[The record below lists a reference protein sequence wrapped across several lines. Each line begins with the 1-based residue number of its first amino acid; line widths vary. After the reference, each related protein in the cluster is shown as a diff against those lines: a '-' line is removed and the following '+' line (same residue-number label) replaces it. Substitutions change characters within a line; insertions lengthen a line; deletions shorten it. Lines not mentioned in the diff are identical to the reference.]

1 MSDVTTVLYFQMG
14 DLPRNNRLVPR
25 QILGPCRIL
34 ALAITEQKLQNIK
47 LVLGEKKFIQNVI
60 LTTKTSLVLLG
71 MALVTEVGALR
82 ALTLLLLI
90 ILIGLSFYLVWEA
103 LQRCQVVTARLNQE
117 IRDFHELA
125 QDSDSEN
132 EN

>member
-1 MSDVTTVLYFQMG
+1 MLFLQ
-14 DLPRNNRLVPR
+14 
-25 QILGPCRIL
+25 
-34 ALAITEQKLQNIK
+34 QKLQNIK
-47 LVLGEKKFIQNVI
+47 LVLGERKFIRDVI
-60 LTTKTSLVLLG
+60 LTTQTSGVLLG

-103 LQRCQVVTARLNQE
+103 LQRCKIITERLNQE
-117 IRDFHELA
+117 IRDLHELA

>member
-1 MSDVTTVLYFQMG
+1 MG
-14 DLPRNNRLVPR
+14 DQPRNHRLEPR

-34 ALAITEQKLQNIK
+34 ALAVTEQKLQNIK
-47 LVLGEKKFIQNVI
+47 LVLGERKFIRDVI
-60 LTTKTSLVLLG
+60 LTTQTSGVLLG

-103 LQRCQVVTARLNQE
+103 LQRCKIITERLNQE
-117 IRDFHELA
+117 IRDLHELA

>member
-1 MSDVTTVLYFQMG
+1 MG

-47 LVLGEKKFIQNVI
+47 LVLGEKKFIKNVI
-60 LTTKTSLVLLG
+60 LTTKTGLALLG
-71 MALVTEVGALR
+71 MALITEVGALR

-103 LQRCQVVTARLNQE
+103 LQRCQIITARLNQE
-117 IRDFHELA
+117 IHDFHELV

-132 EN
+132 E

>member
-1 MSDVTTVLYFQMG
+1 MG
-14 DLPRNNRLVPR
+14 DLPRNNRLGPR
-25 QILGPCRIL
+25 QILAI
-34 ALAITEQKLQNIK
+34 ALTEQELQNIK
-47 LVLGEKKFIQNVI
+47 LVLGERKFIQNVI
-60 LTTKTSLVLLG
+60 ATTKLSACLMG

-90 ILIGLSFYLVWEA
+90 VLIGLSFYLVWEA
-103 LQRCQVVTARLNQE
+103 LQRCKIINARLNQE

>member
-1 MSDVTTVLYFQMG
+1 MG

-34 ALAITEQKLQNIK
+34 ALAVTEQKLQNIK
-47 LVLGEKKFIQNVI
+47 LVLGERKFIRDVI
-60 LTTKTSLVLLG
+60 LTTQTSGVLLG

-103 LQRCQVVTARLNQE
+103 LQRCKIITERLNQE
-117 IRDFHELA
+117 IRDLHELA

>member
-1 MSDVTTVLYFQMG
+1 MG

-25 QILGPCRIL
+25 QILGPCWIL
-34 ALAITEQKLQNIK
+34 ALAVTEQKLQNIK
-47 LVLGEKKFIQNVI
+47 LVLGERKFIRDVI
-60 LTTKTSLVLLG
+60 LTTQTSGVLLG

-103 LQRCQVVTARLNQE
+103 LQRCKIITERLNQE

>member
-1 MSDVTTVLYFQMG
+1 MG
-14 DLPRNNRLVPR
+14 DLPRNNRLEPR

-34 ALAITEQKLQNIK
+34 AIALTEQKLQNIK
-47 LVLGEKKFIQNVI
+47 LVIREKKFIQNVI

-71 MALVTEVGALR
+71 MALVTEVAALR

-90 ILIGLSFYLVWEA
+90 VLIGLSFYLVWEA

-117 IRDFHELA
+117 IRDFHELT
-125 QDSDSEN
+125 QNSDSEEN
-132 EN
+132 E

>member
-1 MSDVTTVLYFQMG
+1 MT
-14 DLPRNNRLVPR
+14 
-25 QILGPCRIL
+25 
-34 ALAITEQKLQNIK
+34 LAITEQKIQNIK
-47 LVLGEKKFIQNVI
+47 LVLGEEKFIKNVI
-60 LTTKTSLVLLG
+60 LTAKTSCVLLG

-103 LQRCQVVTARLNQE
+103 LQRCKIITERLHQE

>member
-1 MSDVTTVLYFQMG
+1 MG

-34 ALAITEQKLQNIK
+34 ALAVTEQKLQNIK
-47 LVLGEKKFIQNVI
+47 LVLGERKFIRDVI
-60 LTTKTSLVLLG
+60 LTTQTSGVLLG

-103 LQRCQVVTARLNQE
+103 LQRCKIITERLNQE